1 MTENTDIWVSG
12 ARDSDRAMVS
22 VALYQ
27 PNGPGSFLGPLYQHE
42 NVEPMLH
49 EVLLKWMYY
58 DLTEKQKANLPDF
71 FFGAS
76 RLPVIS
82 ERYYDLLRDFDLGPT
97 RFYEVPL
104 YEYDQKTKRRDRL
117 YLLQLNAS
125 KEALV
130 PEECEGFVP
139 YSNDVLWRDPRNR
152 TGGIPA
158 VCTAAREGVD
168 LWYDPGLS
176 SRWFYSQRLYS
187 AIKKERIR
195 CKHWAFQKCKITD

>member
-27 PNGPGSFLGPLYQHE
+27 PNGRGSFLGPLYQHE
-42 NVEPMLH
+42 DVTPMLH
-49 EVLLKWMYY
+49 EVFLKWMYY

-130 PEECEGFVP
+130 PEECEGFRP
-139 YSNDVLWRDPRNR
+139 APGGGLESIPSNF
-152 TGGIPA
+152 TGGIRALLP
-158 VCTAAREGVD
+158 AARKGVD
-168 LWYDPGLS
+168 LWFDPGLD
-176 SRWFYSQRLYS
+176 SRWFYSERLYS